1 MPTPKPTTDPRIDA
15 YITKSAD
22 FAKPILEHIRKLV
35 HKACPEVTETIKWSM
50 PFFEYNGTILCN
62 MAGFKQHCS
71 FGFWNA
77 SQLKDTEGVLQIKDR
92 NAMGH
97 LDRLCSVKDIPA
109 DKIMIAYIREAA
121 QLIREGKNIPAR
133 GTAKK
138 EPKKELPMPAELAAA
153 LKKNKTAKETF
164 EAFPPSHRKEYIE
177 WISEAKTDATK
188 EKRVATT
195 IEWLT
200 EGKSRHWKY
209 QKK

>member
-1 MPTPKPTTDPRIDA
+1 MPTTDARIDA
-15 YITKSAD
+15 YIAKSAD
-22 FAKPILEHIRKLV
+22 FAKPILERIRKLV
-35 HKACPEVTETIKWSM
+35 HKACPDATETVKWSM
-50 PFFEYNGTILCN
+50 PFFEYNGTIICN
-62 MAGFKQHCS
+62 MAAFKQHCA

-77 SQLKDTEGVLQIKDR
+77 SQLKDPEGILHIDDK

-97 LDRLCSVKDIPA
+97 LDRITSLKDLPA
-109 DKIMIAYIREAA
+109 DKILVAYIKEAA
-121 QLIREGKNIPAR
+121 QLIKEGKNIPAR
-133 GTAKK
+133 AKK
-138 EPKKELPMPAELAAA
+138 EPKKDLPMPAELTAA

-164 EAFPPSHRKEYIE
+164 AAFPPSHRREYIE

-195 IEWLT
+195 MEWLT